1 MEGTGDGTAQASHET
16 HPPSPIFLRGH
27 HQRTA
32 QGGREGRVMGWGGR
46 RAEHTGPAPGLNNEL
61 QTTAMGE
68 TKGET
73 AVRRAAAAVRETS
86 ELQVGKK
93 SHDH

>member
-1 MEGTGDGTAQASHET
+1 
-16 HPPSPIFLRGH
+16 
-27 HQRTA
+27 
-32 QGGREGRVMGWGGR
+32 MGWGGR

-73 AVRRAAAAVRETS
+73 AVRRAEQQLGKRRSCRWERATITREGH
-86 ELQVGKK
+86 LYLG
-93 SHDH
+93 